1 MAMTKKIL
9 ITGMNAAQCK
19 RDYFLGQEIKVVPS
33 HYALIRCLTDLGYEV
48 EQRAVNI
55 GESLDQYDEVIV
67 YLHSI
72 QAFCQRLW
80 GGLYAIS
87 ARPNAILAFDDWQ
100 VNQIYDSFRNYAEDL
115 RDSPE
120 KAFREYL
127 FDLYQGKESRDVV
140 IAHRNAYLQ
149 AVDIVMAKNNR
160 LLISAFA
167 GGNVDLLNLDW
178 QKSSVFTFN
187 PNPYHLNRTPSNNYG
202 EPMNIMS
209 FVEEDVQPE
218 DKIRAWN
225 FASLVQNK
233 TGKWLKA
240 QNPQSWG
247 WPINYYGQR
256 RGENKQERLI
266 ESEMC
271 KVYNRMWGCLMPGY
285 FHSGSGWWRARPLQ
299 VADAGSILVC
309 DDKEGH
315 VYGEAYVSVKAAHV
329 EQMDMT
335 QLTSLALRQR
345 ECLYDKHPLNKQVTR
360 NELMKALEFK

>member
-1 MAMTKKIL
+1 MNNKKIL

-55 GESLDQYDEVIV
+55 GESLDEYAEVIV

-80 GGLYAIS
+80 GGLYAIF

-100 VNQIYDSFRNYAEDL
+100 VNQIYDSFRNYADDL
-115 RDSPE
+115 RNSPE

-127 FDLYQGKESRDVV
+127 FDLYQGKEQRDVV
-140 IAHRNAYLQ
+140 IDHRNAYLE

-187 PNPYHLNRTPSNNYG
+187 PNPYHLNRMPYNNYG
-202 EPMNIMS
+202 EPMNVMS
-209 FVEEDVQPE
+209 FIEENVKPE
-218 DKIRAWN
+218 DKQCAWN
-225 FASLVQNK
+225 FASLVQHK

-240 QNPQSWG
+240 QNSQNWF
-247 WPINYYGQR
+247 WPINYYGTR
-256 RGENKQERLI
+256 RGENKQKRLI

-271 KVYNRMWGCLMPGY
+271 KVYNSMWGCLMPGY

-309 DDKEGH
+309 DDKEGL
-315 VYGEAYVSVKAAHV
+315 VYGDAYAGVKASDV
-329 EQMDMT
+329 EQMDIS
-335 QLTSLALRQR
+335 QLTSLSFRQR

-360 NELMKALEFK
+360 NELMTILQAAH